1 MRKTNF
7 YTYKNEWKIALFITA
22 TIIGA
27 FFIIYTG
34 QLVNK
39 MEDEEHKN
47 MEIWAEA
54 QEALANTDDMQNINF
69 YLNIITKNTTIPVIL
84 VDYNDSIVTAKNFGK
99 NRDNN
104 QEFLYKRLKKIKKI
118 NNPIIIN
125 LDGGNKNYIYYEDS
139 IILKKLSIYPYI
151 QLSLIAIFI
160 LIAYIA
166 FNSSRKAEQNQV
178 WVGMSK
184 ETAHQLGTPISSLMA
199 WIEIL
204 EQNDENK
211 EYINE
216 MEKDILRL
224 QIIAKRF
231 SKIGSLPDTPL
242 TDLRKV
248 LDSAISYMKIR
259 TSKNINFKLHYNT
272 SGEVIIPLSRDLF
285 HWVIENLVRNAVDAM
300 NGKGDISVYLAEN
313 DKEAIIEITDTG
325 KGIAKKRQKLIFNP
339 GQTSK
344 ERGWGLG
351 LSLTKRIIENYH
363 NGKIFVVNTDINQ
376 GATFKII
383 LPK

>member
-1 MRKTNF
+1 MQKTNF
-7 YTYKNEWKIALFITA
+7 YIYKNEWKVALFIIA
-22 TIIGA
+22 IIIGA
-27 FFIIYTG
+27 FSLIYTG
-34 QLVNK
+34 TLVK
-39 MEDEEHKN
+39 QMEKEEHKN

-54 QEALANTDDMQNINF
+54 QESLANTNDMHNINF

-84 VDYNDSIVTAKNFGK
+84 VDYNDSIVTAKNFGT

-104 QEFLYKRLKKIKKI
+104 PKFLYKRLSKIKKL

-125 LDGGNKNYIYYEDS
+125 FDDGSKNYIYYEDS
-139 IILKKLSIYPYI
+139 IILKKLAIYPYI
-151 QLSLIAIFI
+151 QLSLIAMFI
-160 LIAYIA
+160 LIAYMA

-204 EQNDENK
+204 EQNDDNRG
-211 EYINE
+211 YINE

-248 LDSAISYMKIR
+248 LNSAIDYMKVR

-272 SGEVIIPLSRDLF
+272 SGEVIIPLNSSLF
-285 HWVIENLVRNAVDAM
+285 HWVIENLVKNAVDAM
-300 NGKGDISVYLAEN
+300 NGKGDISVYLTEN
-313 DKEAIIEITDTG
+313 NKEAIIEISDTG
-325 KGIAKKRQKLIFNP
+325 KGIAKSKQKSIFNP

-351 LSLTKRIIENYH
+351 LSLAKRIIENYH
-363 NGKIFVVNTDINQ
+363 NGKISVVNTDINQ
-376 GATFKII
+376 GATFRII